1 MSDDVDPK
9 AWMYTFSDL
18 LFLMLTF
25 FVLLLSMSSMDE
37 KEFQMVIKSGLYTKG
52 ASYMVD
58 DSVVVD
64 PVVAERKAKNQPKRR
79 TDDSPSPAEMRRRIE
94 TILIKHVAD
103 ERGWLKRN
111 KLGLVINFSDEVLF
125 EEKSAQLKAQSE
137 TLIQELAEL
146 MRTHSSSLLIE
157 AYVERLEG
165 LDEREAAWE
174 LALRRSDTIATI
186 LHKNKIA
193 GKRIRIMGYDRS
205 HAEKSGQRMRYDGQ
219 LNITILS
226 GDEEAE
232 FPID

>member
-25 FVLLLSMSSMDE
+25 FVLLISMSSMDV
-37 KEFQMVIKSGLYTKG
+37 KQFQMVIKSGLYTKG

-64 PVVAERKAKNQPKRR
+64 PVVAKRKAKNQPRRR

-103 ERGWLKRN
+103 KRGWLKRN

-125 EEKSAQLKAQSE
+125 EENSAQLKPQSE
-137 TLIQELAEL
+137 TLVVELAEL
-146 MRTHSSSLLIE
+146 MTMHSSSLLIE
-157 AYVERLEG
+157 AYVDRIEG
-165 LDEREAAWE
+165 LDEREVAWE
-174 LALRRSDTIATI
+174 LALRRADIIASM
-186 LHKNKIA
+186 LHKNNVA
-193 GKRIRIMGYDRS
+193 GKRIRIMGYDRA

-226 GDEEAE
+226 GDGEAE
-232 FPID
+232 FPVD